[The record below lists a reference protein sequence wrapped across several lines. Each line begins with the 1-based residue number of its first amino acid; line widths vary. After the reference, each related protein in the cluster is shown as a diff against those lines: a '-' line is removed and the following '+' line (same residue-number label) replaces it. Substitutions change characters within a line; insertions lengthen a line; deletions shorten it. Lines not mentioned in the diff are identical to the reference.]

1 MRCLIATNH
10 NQITIIKIEFNVTNN
25 KKTYMEFTVEQ
36 IAQMLKGKVIGDKS
50 LKVNQLAKI
59 EEGSTGSISFLAN
72 PKYEH
77 FIYTTNASVVIVDNQ
92 FQAKKGYKT
101 TLILV
106 ENAYAAFT
114 ILLQEYQK
122 FLAQNKKGIE
132 QPSFISSTA
141 KVGSDVYVGAFVYI
155 GDNCRVGDN
164 SKIYPNVSIS
174 DSCVIGDNCTIYSG
188 ATIYHNTIIGNN
200 CTIHSNAVIGADGF
214 GFAPQAD
221 GTFAAI
227 PQLGNVILE
236 DNVSIGAN
244 TTVDRATM
252 GSTILRSGV
261 KIDNLVQI
269 AHNVEIGK
277 NTIIAALTG
286 ISGSTKV
293 GDNCMIGG
301 QVGMAGHITVA
312 DKTIVTAQSGITKTV
327 RQSGRIMGGSPAQNS
342 HDNLKSQV
350 LYKNLPKIEQRL
362 RAVEEKLKGE

>member
-1 MRCLIATNH
+1 
-10 NQITIIKIEFNVTNN
+10 
-25 KKTYMEFTVEQ
+25 MEFTVEQ

-50 LKVNQLAKI
+50 LKINQLAKI
-59 EEGSTGSISFLAN
+59 EEGSIGTISFLAN

-77 FIYTTNASVVIVDNQ
+77 FIYSTKASAVIVDNQ
-92 FQAKKGYKT
+92 FQPKKAYQT

-106 ENAYAAFT
+106 ENAYASFT
-114 ILLQEYQK
+114 TLLQEYQK
-122 FLAQNKKGIE
+122 FLVLNKKGIE
-132 QPSFISSTA
+132 QPSFISPTA
-141 KVGSDVYVGAFVYI
+141 KVGSDVYIGAFAYI
-155 GDNCRVGDN
+155 GEHCVIGNN

-174 DSCVIGDNCTIYSG
+174 DACIIGDNCTIYSG
-188 ATIYHNTIIGNN
+188 VKIYHNTIIGHN

-221 GTFAAI
+221 GTFTTI
-227 PQLGNVILE
+227 PQLGNVVLE
-236 DNVSIGAN
+236 NNVSIGAN

-252 GSTILRSGV
+252 GSTILREGV

-277 NTIIAALTG
+277 NTVIAALTG

-327 RQSGRIMGGSPAQNS
+327 RQPGRTMAGSPAQNS

-350 LYKNLPKIEQRL
+350 LYKNLPKIELRL
-362 RAVEEKLKGE
+362 RAVEEKLKKD

>member
-1 MRCLIATNH
+1 
-10 NQITIIKIEFNVTNN
+10 
-25 KKTYMEFTVEQ
+25 MEFTVEQ
-36 IAQMLKGKVIGDKS
+36 IAQMLKGEVIGDKS

-72 PKYEH
+72 PKYEN
-77 FIYTTNASVVIVDNQ
+77 FIYTTNASAVIVDNQ
-92 FQAKKGYKT
+92 FQAKKEYQT

-114 ILLQEYQK
+114 TLLQEYQK
-122 FLAQNKKGIE
+122 VLAQNKKGIE
-132 QPSFISSTA
+132 QPSFISSSA
-141 KVGSDVYVGAFVYI
+141 KVGSEVYI
-155 GDNCRVGDN
+155 GAFAYIGEHCSIGNN

-174 DSCVIGDNCTIYSG
+174 DSCTIGENCTIYSG
-188 ATIYHNTIIGNN
+188 AKIYHNTIIGNN

-221 GTFAAI
+221 GTFATI

-277 NTIIAALTG
+277 NTVIAAQTG

-293 GDNCMIGG
+293 GENCMIGG
-301 QVGMAGHITVA
+301 QVGMAGHLTVA
-312 DKTIVTAQSGITKTV
+312 NNTILMAKSGITKSV
-327 RQSGRIMGGSPAQNS
+327 IKLGRIMSGSPAQDNS
-342 HDNLKSQV
+342 DNLKSQV
-350 LYKNLPKIEQRL
+350 LFKNLPKIEQRL
-362 RAVEEKLKGE
+362 RAVEEKLKDV

>member
-1 MRCLIATNH
+1 
-10 NQITIIKIEFNVTNN
+10 
-25 KKTYMEFTVEQ
+25 MEFTVEQ
-36 IAQMLKGKVIGDKS
+36 IAQMLKGEVRGDKS

-59 EEGSTGSISFLAN
+59 EEGSIGTISFLAN
-72 PKYEH
+72 PKYEQY
-77 FIYTTNASVVIVDNQ
+77 IYSTHSTAVIVDKN
-92 FQAKKGYKT
+92 FEAKREFST

-114 ILLQEYQK
+114 VLLQEYQK
-122 FLAQNKKGIE
+122 ILVQNKKGVE
-132 QPSFISSTA
+132 QPSFINPTA
-141 KVGSDVYVGAFVYI
+141 EIGEDVYI
-155 GDNCRVGDN
+155 GAFAYIGERCKIGNN

-174 DSCVIGDNCTIYSG
+174 DSCVIGENCTIYSG

-200 CTIHSNAVIGADGF
+200 CTIHANAVIGADGF

-221 GTFAAI
+221 GTFVAI
-227 PQLGNVILE
+227 PQLGNVVLE

-252 GSTILRSGV
+252 GSTILREGV

-277 NTIIAALTG
+277 NTVIAAQTG
-286 ISGSTKV
+286 ISGSSKI
-293 GDNCMIGG
+293 GENCMIGG
-301 QVGMAGHITVA
+301 QAGLAGHISVA
-312 DKTIVTAQSGITKTV
+312 NNTILMAKSGITKSV
-327 RQSGRIMGGSPAQNS
+327 SKSGRIMSGSPAQDN

-362 RAVEEKLKGE
+362 QAVEEKLKAK

>member
-1 MRCLIATNH
+1 
-10 NQITIIKIEFNVTNN
+10 
-25 KKTYMEFTVEQ
+25 MEFTVEQ
-36 IAQMLKGKVIGDKS
+36 IAQMLNGEVKGNKT
-50 LKVNQLAKI
+50 LKINQLAKI
-59 EEGSTGSISFLAN
+59 EEGSTGTISFLAN

-77 FIYTTNASVVIVDNQ
+77 YIYTTLATAVIVDHQ
-92 FQAKKGYKT
+92 FQPKKQYLT

-114 ILLQEYQK
+114 TLLQEYQK
-122 FLAQNKKGIE
+122 ILAQNKKGIE

-141 KVGSDVYVGAFVYI
+141 KIGSDVYIGAFAYI
-155 GDNCRVGDN
+155 GEHCTIGNN
-164 SKIYPNVSIS
+164 AKIYPNVTIS
-174 DSCVIGDNCTIYSG
+174 DACVIGDNCTIYSG
-188 ATIYHNTIIGNN
+188 AKIYHNTIIGDN

-221 GTFAAI
+221 GTFATI

-236 DNVSIGAN
+236 NNVSIGAN
-244 TTVDRATM
+244 TTVDRATI
-252 GSTILRSGV
+252 GSTILREGV

-277 NTIIAALTG
+277 NTVIAALTG

-293 GDNCMIGG
+293 GENCMIGG

-327 RQSGRIMGGSPAQNS
+327 RQSGRIMAGSPAQDS
-342 HDNLKSQV
+342 HNNLKSQV

-362 RAVEEKLKGE
+362 RAVEEKLGEK

>member
-1 MRCLIATNH
+1 
-10 NQITIIKIEFNVTNN
+10 
-25 KKTYMEFTVEQ
+25 MEFTVEQ
-36 IAQMLKGKVIGDKS
+36 IAQMLKGEVRGDKS

-59 EEGSTGSISFLAN
+59 EEGSIGTISFLAN
-72 PKYEH
+72 PKYEQY
-77 FIYTTNASVVIVDNQ
+77 IYSTHSTAVIVDKN
-92 FQAKKGYKT
+92 FEAKREFST

-114 ILLQEYQK
+114 VLLQEYQK
-122 FLAQNKKGIE
+122 ILVQNKKGVE
-132 QPSFISSTA
+132 QPSFINPTA
-141 KVGSDVYVGAFVYI
+141 EIGEDVYI
-155 GDNCRVGDN
+155 GAFAYIGERCKIGNN

-174 DSCVIGDNCTIYSG
+174 DSCVIGENCTIYSG

-200 CTIHSNAVIGADGF
+200 CTIHANAVIGADGF

-221 GTFAAI
+221 GTFVAI
-227 PQLGNVILE
+227 PQLGNVVLE

-252 GSTILRSGV
+252 GSTILREGV

-277 NTIIAALTG
+277 NTVIAAQTG
-286 ISGSTKV
+286 ISGSSKI
-293 GDNCMIGG
+293 GENCMIGG
-301 QVGMAGHITVA
+301 QAGLAGHISVA
-312 DKTIVTAQSGITKTV
+312 NNTILMAKSGITKSV
-327 RQSGRIMGGSPAQNS
+327 SKSGRIMSGSPAQDN

-362 RAVEEKLKGE
+362 QAVEEKFKAK

>member
-1 MRCLIATNH
+1 
-10 NQITIIKIEFNVTNN
+10 
-25 KKTYMEFTVEQ
+25 MEFTVEQ
-36 IAQMLKGKVIGDKS
+36 IAQMLKGRVIGDKS

-59 EEGSTGSISFLAN
+59 EEGSIGSISFLSN
-72 PKYEH
+72 LKYEH
-77 FIYTTNASVVIVDNQ
+77 FIYSTDSSAVIVDQQ
-92 FQAKKGYKT
+92 FQAKKAYKT
-101 TLILV
+101 TLIVV
-106 ENAYAAFT
+106 ENAYVAFT
-114 ILLQEYQK
+114 TLLQEYQK
-122 FLAQNKKGIE
+122 IVAQNKKGIE

-141 KVGSDVYVGAFVYI
+141 KVGLEVYI
-155 GDNCRVGDN
+155 GAFAYIGEHCTIGNN
-164 SKIYPNVSIS
+164 TKIYPNVAIA
-174 DSCVIGDNCTIYSG
+174 DSCIIGSNCTVYSG
-188 ATIYHNTIIGNN
+188 AKIYHNTVIGNN

-236 DNVSIGAN
+236 DDVSIGAN

-252 GSTILRSGV
+252 GSTILRQGV

-277 NTIIAALTG
+277 NTVIAALTG
-286 ISGSTKV
+286 ISGSTKL
-293 GDNCMIGG
+293 GENCMIGG

-312 DKTIVTAQSGITKTV
+312 DKTTVTAQSGITKTV
-327 RQSGRIMGGSPAQNS
+327 RQSGRIMAGSPAQDS

-362 RAVEEKLKGE
+362 RAIEEKFKDSDK

>member
-1 MRCLIATNH
+1 
-10 NQITIIKIEFNVTNN
+10 
-25 KKTYMEFTVEQ
+25 MEFTVEQ
-36 IAQMLKGKVIGDKS
+36 IAQMLNGEVRGDKS

-59 EEGSTGSISFLAN
+59 EEGSIGTISFLAN
-72 PKYEH
+72 PKYEQY
-77 FIYTTNASVVIVDNQ
+77 IYSTNSTAVIVDKN
-92 FQAKKGYKT
+92 FEAKREFST

-114 ILLQEYQK
+114 VLLQEYQK
-122 FLAQNKKGIE
+122 ILVQNKKGVE
-132 QPSFISSTA
+132 QPSFINLTA
-141 KVGSDVYVGAFVYI
+141 EIGEDVYI
-155 GDNCRVGDN
+155 GAFAYIGEKCKIGNN

-174 DSCVIGDNCTIYSG
+174 DFCMIGENCTIYSG

-200 CTIHSNAVIGADGF
+200 CTIHANAVIGADGF

-221 GTFAAI
+221 GTFVAI

-252 GSTILRSGV
+252 GSTILREGV

-277 NTIIAALTG
+277 NTVIAAQTG
-286 ISGSTKV
+286 ISGSSKI
-293 GDNCMIGG
+293 GENCMIGG
-301 QVGMAGHITVA
+301 QAGLAGHITVA
-312 DKTIVTAQSGITKTV
+312 NKTILMAKSGITKSV
-327 RQSGRIMGGSPAQNS
+327 SKSGRIMSGSPAQDN

-362 RAVEEKLKGE
+362 KAIEEKLKVK

>member
-1 MRCLIATNH
+1 
-10 NQITIIKIEFNVTNN
+10 
-25 KKTYMEFTVEQ
+25 MEFTVEQ
-36 IAQMLKGKVIGDKS
+36 IAQMLKGEVRGDKS

-59 EEGSTGSISFLAN
+59 EEGSIGTISFLAN
-72 PKYEH
+72 PKYEQY
-77 FIYTTNASVVIVDNQ
+77 IYSTHSTAVIVDKN
-92 FQAKKGYKT
+92 FEAKREFST

-114 ILLQEYQK
+114 VLLQEYQK
-122 FLAQNKKGIE
+122 ILVQNKKGVE
-132 QPSFISSTA
+132 QPSFINPTA
-141 KVGSDVYVGAFVYI
+141 EIGEDVYI
-155 GDNCRVGDN
+155 GAFAYIGERCKIGNN

-174 DSCVIGDNCTIYSG
+174 DSCVIGESCTIYSG

-200 CTIHSNAVIGADGF
+200 CTIHANAVIGADGF

-221 GTFAAI
+221 GTFVAI
-227 PQLGNVILE
+227 PQLGNVVLE

-252 GSTILRSGV
+252 GSTILREGV

-277 NTIIAALTG
+277 NTVIAAQTG
-286 ISGSTKV
+286 ISGSSKI
-293 GDNCMIGG
+293 GENCMIGG
-301 QVGMAGHITVA
+301 QAGLAGHISVA
-312 DKTIVTAQSGITKTV
+312 SNTILMAKSGITKSV
-327 RQSGRIMGGSPAQNS
+327 SKSGRIMSGSPAQDN

-362 RAVEEKLKGE
+362 QAVEEKLKAK